1 MSKSGRRIRRAFTLI
16 ELLVVI
22 AIIAVLIGLL
32 LPAVQKVREAAAR
45 TQCQNNLKQLGLAIH
60 GYFDVN
66 NGAFPVNGYA
76 GAGFSYGP
84 SWFVYMLPY
93 IEQDN
98 VYKQLDLNW
107 RNIAAQMSSPTYPG
121 PFGTAAYPNAA
132 FYWPSYANNRNSNE
146 AKMLDVLVKLLVC
159 PSCPDDPM
167 QMSDDT
173 FQWDPTMEK
182 NYGYPVTSSGPDRKV
197 QYPHYAGVSGAVVY
211 GQSIAQD
218 PTAGPLPSNSNRAG
232 LFDGINQV
240 AYNGV
245 ILSPD
250 PNYNGSSSIGNKATI
265 SSVTDGLSNT
275 LAVVETSGTATYTGS
290 TPGSRFTMQN
300 CQEGG
305 WYSFPYSQQFWST
318 TGGSA
323 TGGGGPLG
331 NVTTI
336 RYGVNEKT
344 TSNGN
349 DGVYGW
355 NASNVGANSSHPGGA
370 NALRCDGS
378 VVFLPSGMTYNVLM
392 YMAIR
397 DDGQVIPSF

>member
-132 FYWPSYANNRNSNE
+132 FYWPSYANNPNCNE

-290 TPGSRFTMQN
+290 TPGSPLPCKTARKGDGTHSLTPSSSGVPPAGLPPAVVVRWVMSPRFAM
-300 CQEGG
+300 G
-305 WYSFPYSQQFWST
+305 ST
-318 TGGSA
+318 RKRLA
-323 TGGGGPLG
+323 TGTTEFMAGTP
-331 NVTTI
+331 VTSAPT
-336 RYGVNEKT
+336 RVT
-344 TSNGN
+344 P
-349 DGVYGW
+349 
-355 NASNVGANSSHPGGA
+355 VGRTP
-370 NALRCDGS
+370 S
-378 VVFLPSGMTYNVLM
+378 VVTARSSSCR
-392 YMAIR
+392 AA
-397 DDGQVIPSF
+397 